1 MKLAKISIPYRA
13 LKKVFTVLVFLIFTS
28 VDALTAANPALIAAF
43 LVMVSLAVFLMLGY
57 EYLYWRNF
65 EYEIREDGL
74 KIISGVITK
83 NDRDIPLKR
92 IQNIDVNRNI
102 IQRMIGIAK
111 VDVETAGGNDTEAAL
126 KFLTLEDAE
135 SMQKKVREL
144 KNRRKT
150 TEQEKKGSERE
161 DFALSNR
168 DLTILSLAS
177 VDQRLLGGAIGLVSI
192 IGGSA
197 GLQLLDGSISV
208 AQLAIGG
215 IIAVLATVGFWIATS
230 FSTFMKYFDFKLYF
244 HDNALEYERGLLNR
258 ASGTI
263 PEEKIQDIII
273 DENFIQRYFNYAS
286 LKVETAGYVSSGNQ
300 QELDTGKETVIPL
313 AKRHEIE
320 KYAEEIGGYTDP
332 EFNSIHEKARSRYFR
347 RYLLAGTALAALTFT
362 VSQFYQLPFTAYIPS
377 VLLMVLSRKA
387 AQLKWQKIGYALRE
401 DHFYT
406 RKGFWNRQTY
416 VVPYFRVQNLM
427 QNQSILQKR
436 WNQSSLLM
444 DTAGSVIRFPVIPD
458 MDTEEAE
465 KVREQVYNRFR
476 ESLTR

>member
-13 LKKVFTVLVFLIFTS
+13 LKKVFTVVVFVLFTS
-28 VDALTAANPALIAAF
+28 IDAVTAANPTLILSF
-43 LVMVSLAVFLMLGY
+43 LVMVSLGVFLLLGY

-65 EYEIREDGL
+65 EYSIQEDGL
-74 KIISGVITK
+74 KIVSGVITK

-102 IQRMIGIAK
+102 IQRMVGIAK

-126 KFLTLEDAE
+126 KYLELEDAE
-135 SMQKKVREL
+135 QMQKKIREL

-150 TEQEKKGSERE
+150 TEPEKKGSERE
-161 DFALSNR
+161 DFTLSNR

-177 VDQRLLGGAIGLVSI
+177 VDQRLMGGAVGLISI
-192 IGGSA
+192 IAGSA
-197 GLQLLDGSISV
+197 GIQAVQGSISV
-208 AQLAIGG
+208 TQLLIGG
-215 IIAVLATVGFWIATS
+215 AVAVIAALGFWIATS
-230 FSTFMKYFDFKLYF
+230 FSTFIKFFDFKLSF

-273 DENFIQRYFNYAS
+273 EENFIQRYFDYAS

-313 AKRHEIE
+313 AKRNEIE
-320 KYAEEIGGYTDP
+320 KYAEELGGYTEP
-332 EFNSIHEKARSRYFR
+332 ELNRIDQKAKSRYFR
-347 RYLLAGTALAALTFT
+347 RYLMTGTALAALTFT
-362 VSQFYQLPFTAYIPS
+362 VSQFYPLPVTAYIPS
-377 VLLMVLSRKA
+377 AIILAASKKA
-387 AQLKWQKIGYALRE
+387 SELKWENIGYFLRD

-406 RKGFWNRQTY
+406 RKGFWNRKTY

-427 QNQSILQKR
+427 QNQTVLQKR
-436 WNQSSLLM
+436 WGQSSLLM
-444 DTAGSVIRFPVIPD
+444 DTAGSVISFPIIPD

-465 KVREQVYNRFR
+465 KVRKEVYSRFR
-476 ESLTR
+476 QSLER